1 MRKLLAVALLLTVA
15 VSGCLA
21 EGHPLR
27 LGPMGPSVGQVTL
40 LDGFGDAAMEPHV
53 AVREARHG
61 PVVVVAN
68 MNKIPSDVIG
78 NTLPIGIEVHRSLDG
93 GDTWTSAPLPRS
105 VFAPFDPLGRMP
117 NSGDAVLA
125 YAPDGTLY
133 LGGVATSGTSHPD
146 VPQAE
151 SLQDFSVWLSR
162 STDDGATWSP
172 AVFWQRGVGPVVG
185 LTEDKEWVAVGP
197 DGTIHFAW
205 TEFIGLVGTRIR
217 YTQSTDAGATW
228 APPRDLALPDLTTL
242 SQVSGTTLAAPG
254 GGHVYASF
262 SDIRGDGSGARQLVI
277 ASADNGASFGAPVEV
292 GTMAFPRF
300 GQVFADARDPL
311 HAFVAVP
318 DGNAV
323 PALQVATT
331 TDGGATWSRI
341 DPVAPSAGAQQHAA
355 GWVAGDGRVVLGYYD
370 AGWPEGERFTFGVFT
385 PGSPASATPAG
396 PDVDPGV
403 YRREYLGLAGA
414 GKSAWG
420 AWVAGDEASGTQV
433 AVARLRLGP

>member
-1 MRKLLAVALLLTVA
+1 MRKPLAVALLLA
-15 VSGCLA
+15 LLVSGCMA
-21 EGHPLR
+21 EGRPLAS
-27 LGPMGPSVGQVTL
+27 GPKGPTASPATL
-40 LDGFGDAAMEPHV
+40 LDGFGNSAMEPHV

-68 MNKIPSDVIG
+68 MNKIPSDVLG

-93 GDTWTSAPLPRS
+93 GATWTSAPLPRS
-105 VFAPFDPLGRMP
+105 VFAPFDPLNRMP

-133 LGGVATSGTSHPD
+133 LGGVATSGTSDPG
-146 VPQAE
+146 VPEAE

-172 AVFWQRGVGPVVG
+172 AIFWQRGAGPVVG
-185 LTEDKEWVAVGP
+185 LVEDKEWVTVGP

-205 TEFIGLVGTRIR
+205 TEFIGLFGTRIR

-242 SQVSGTTLAAPG
+242 SQISGATIAAPG
-254 GGHVYASF
+254 GGRVYVSY
-262 SDIRGDGSGARQLVI
+262 SDIRGDGTGARQLVI
-277 ASADNGASFGAPVEV
+277 ASADNGASFGAPAEV
-292 GTMAFPRF
+292 GSMAFPRF
-300 GQVFADARDPL
+300 GHVFADAGDPRQ
-311 HAFVAVP
+311 AFVAVP
-318 DGNAV
+318 DGGAV
-323 PALQVATT
+323 PSLQVART
-331 TDGGATWSRI
+331 TDGGETWQRI
-341 DPVAPSAGAQQHAA
+341 DPVAPGGGAQQHAA
-355 GWVAGDGRVVLGYYD
+355 GWVARDGRVVLGYYD
-370 AGWPEGERFTFGVFT
+370 AGWAEGERFTFGVFT

-396 PDVDPGV
+396 PDVDPGI
-403 YRREYLGLAGA
+403 YRREYLGLAGL

-433 AVARLRLGP
+433 AVAQLRLA